1 MILETMSIG
10 MFIPILNS
18 FAGGTSDLD
27 KYIPE
32 IIFFDNSRDNI
43 FNLLILL
50 GIIFTFKT
58 IFLSYSSYEKE
69 RFSWELNNFFS
80 KKVHSIYLKKRYAF
94 HIRNNSSALIR
105 DINDVKFGIDFFK
118 GLINL
123 ISEILILI
131 GIITLISLYNPL
143 STFIIFTLLGSTGLI
158 FYKFI
163 QSKARK
169 WGEQR
174 QKFEEKRFFNLQLSF
189 NEIKNI
195 KLSSKENFFN
205 EIFSESNFQTVKANF
220 KNYFVLSLPKFWLEW
235 ITLVIITFL
244 IFFLINLGIELKN
257 ILTQIGVYAI
267 AAYRIVPSITRI
279 MNAAQA
285 MRFGVPVILKLKEIF
300 ENQEEN
306 VYVNNNIFIEFK
318 KKLEFQNINFS
329 YSAKQPAIF
338 ENLKLII
345 TPNSFNGIKGKSG
358 VGKSTLINILA
369 GLLAPTKGEILSDS
383 INIHSNLKSWQ
394 SKIGYVPQNVFLGDL
409 SIKENIAFG
418 EDKKS
423 IDENKIKRAIELA
436 RLDRFISELKF
447 GVDTKIGEFGSQI
460 SGGQKQRIGIA
471 RALYNIPQILILDES
486 TNALDENT
494 EKEILKDILK
504 LKENNIT
511 LFSIS
516 HEEKSLSICDNI
528 FEIKNKKINKL

>member
-1 MILETMSIG
+1 MILETVSIG
-10 MFIPILNS
+10 MFIPILNI

-32 IIFFDNSRDNI
+32 IILLDNSKDNI
-43 FNLLILL
+43 LNLLTLL

-58 IFLSYSSYEKE
+58 IFLSYTSYEKE

-80 KKVHSIYLKKRYAF
+80 KKIHNIYLKKRYAF
-94 HIRNNSSALIR
+94 HIQNNSSALIR

-131 GIITLISLYNPL
+131 GIITLTCLYNPL
-143 STFIIFTLLGSTGLI
+143 STFIIFILLGSIGLI

-163 QSKARK
+163 QSKAKK

-174 QKFEEKRFFNLQLSF
+174 QKFEEKRFFNLQLTF

-195 KLSSKENFFN
+195 KLSNKENFFN

-235 ITLVIITFL
+235 ITLVVITFL
-244 IFFLINLGIELKN
+244 IFFLINLGIELKD
-257 ILTQIGVYAI
+257 ILTQIGIYAI

-279 MNAAQA
+279 MNALQA
-285 MRFGVPVILKLKEIF
+285 MRFGAPVILKLKEIF

-306 VYVNNNIFIEFK
+306 DYVNNNIFIEFK

-338 ENLKLII
+338 ENLKLVI

-383 INIHSNLKSWQ
+383 INIHSNIKSWQ

-418 EDKKS
+418 EDKRS

-436 RLDRFISELKF
+436 RLDRFISDLKF
-447 GVDTKIGEFGSQI
+447 GADTKIGEFGSQI

-494 EKEILKDILK
+494 EKEILQDILK
-504 LKENNIT
+504 LKKNNIT
-511 LFSIS
+511 LFIIS
-516 HEEKSLSICDNI
+516 HEKKSLFICDNI